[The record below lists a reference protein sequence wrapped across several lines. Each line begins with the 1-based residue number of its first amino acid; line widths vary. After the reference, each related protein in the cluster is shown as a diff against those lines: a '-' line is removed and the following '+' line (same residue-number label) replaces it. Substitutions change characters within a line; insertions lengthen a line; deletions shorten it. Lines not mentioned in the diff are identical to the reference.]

1 MLHFQGLGGRH
12 MADVFEEKLAEFM
25 GIIVELYGDFSEK
38 PGEFQVAWNS
48 ISDRWGGVRPAKA
61 KSQ

>member
-25 GIIVELYGDFSEK
+25 GILVELYGDFSEK
-38 PGEFQVAWNS
+38 PGEF
-48 ISDRWGGVRPAKA
+48 
-61 KSQ
+61 